1 VADQLAVPRPGPVRR
16 PRHPRLR
23 RALPALAM
31 MLVLA
36 GIAGTTWWKVMDR
49 REAAAAAGK
58 CTSAALVDPHTVKV
72 RVYNNGDAQG
82 LARSVASQLT
92 RRGFVV
98 LTTANDPLKD
108 KRPITGPW
116 AEVRYGKGGIRQAKL
131 VAAHVPNAK
140 LVRDGRNDAAV
151 DLALGS
157 RFQRLAVAQELA
169 KKMAALKADE
179 GKTTRAQGI
188 VAMPA
193 GPVC

>member
-1 VADQLAVPRPGPVRR
+1 MADQLAASRPGPVRR

-23 RALPALAM
+23 RSLPALALL
-31 MLVLA
+31 LVLA
-36 GIAGTTWWKVMDR
+36 GIAGATWWTVMDR
-49 REAAAAAGK
+49 REAADAADA
-58 CTSAALVDPHTVKV
+58 CTSAALLDPRTVKV

-82 LARSVASQLT
+82 LARTVAGQLT

-108 KRPITGPW
+108 KRPIATAW
-116 AEVRYGKGGIRQAKL
+116 AEVRHGKAGTRQAQL

-140 LVRDGRNDAAV
+140 LVRDGRKDAAV
-151 DLALGS
+151 DLALGA
-157 RFQRLAVAQELA
+157 RFQRLSNPQELA
-169 KKMAALKADE
+169 KKTAALRSAE
-179 GKTTRAQGI
+179 TRPTTQGI